1 MVTRRGLWRPAF
13 ALIAALATCGILSV
27 SVGAAYASGDALP
40 GDPLYG
46 LKRGIE
52 RARIAL
58 SLSSAG
64 DAELLLGFA
73 NERLQEAEELVA
85 LGRVGDLEEALAG
98 YEDALDALL
107 ALSDEIPVEGGPG
120 SLAGVEDEISRNL
133 IALER
138 VRERVPAA
146 AAEAI
151 DRVIERALERQEEV
165 EQTIEHGRPEGTPPG
180 QIRQATREAG
190 GGQGS
195 GNGPDED
202 HGGGPPDRDKTPGP
216 RQTPGPP

>member
-1 MVTRRGLWRPAF
+1 LRRWVRRPAF
-13 ALIAALATCGILSV
+13 ALIAILATCGLLGV
-27 SVGAAYASGDALP
+27 SAGAAFASGDALP

-52 RARIAL
+52 RARIAF

-64 DAELLLGFA
+64 DAALLLEFA
-73 NERLQEAEELVA
+73 DERLREAEELVA
-85 LGRVGDLEEALAG
+85 LDRVGDLEEALGG

-107 ALSDEIPVEGGPG
+107 GLADDIPVEDGPG
-120 SLAGVEDEISRNL
+120 SLTGVEDEISRNL

-138 VRERVPAA
+138 VRERAPAPA
-146 AAEAI
+146 TDAI
-151 DRVIERALERQEEV
+151 DRVIERALERQEEL

-195 GNGPDED
+195 GNGPGED

-216 RQTPGPP
+216 PHTPGPS